1 MQFEGGRHGVEGGDH
16 DSGFFFAFGSPGMGD
31 GGDGAREPGRQ
42 RFVAL
47 LYGWKKLGMQF
58 SFAVVKSSVK
68 EYASIG
74 S

>member
-1 MQFEGGRHGVEGGDH
+1 MD
-16 DSGFFFAFGSPGMGD
+16 FFSSLVAGD
-31 GGDGAREPGRQ
+31 GGMGLRSLSPEVR
-42 RFVAL
+42 RVVV
-47 LYGWKKLGMQF
+47 WMEKLGMQF